1 MAKELALKQPRRDG
15 RAVQFDE
22 AAVPSRAEIVD
33 RTSNEFLADSG
44 FSFNQHSRTCRLE
57 IVENRIGSKQQI
69 EITGLSVLHWT
80 GSWDSV
86 RISTG
91 SLE

>member
-1 MAKELALKQPRRDG
+1 MAKELALEQPRRDG

-44 FSFNQHSRTCRLE
+44 FSFNQHSRSRLE
-57 IVENRIGSKQQI
+57 IVENRVGSKQQI

-80 GSWDSV
+80 RSWDSV